1 LGNTKIC
8 SHLFGIIKKQ
18 SKHLPD
24 TQNTTDVRN
33 IVINEVGIKD
43 ILHPI
48 NFINRD
54 QESLPSVAN
63 FTMTVRLPENVKG
76 THMSRFVEILNEKE
90 CAFSVQTFMN
100 LVQTVA
106 DKLNSNSSHIIVD
119 FPFFRKKSA
128 PSSGVESLLDYHATL
143 SGKIIDGKADLSVKV
158 VVPVTSL
165 CPCSKS
171 IAKYGAHNQR
181 SHISIEATAAEG
193 VDLYLED
200 LIDLAEQKASSELYA
215 ILKREDEKVVT
226 ERAYDNPA
234 FVEDIV
240 RDIAVE
246 LNNNEKIDYYCLES
260 ENFESIHN
268 HSAYAM
274 ITNKK

>member
-1 LGNTKIC
+1 MK
-8 SHLFGIIKKQ
+8 

-90 CAFSVQTFMN
+90 CDFSVQTFIN

-106 DKLNSNSSHIIVD
+106 EKLNSKSSHIIVD

-143 SGKIIDGKADLSVKV
+143 SGKIIDGKTDLSVKV

-171 IAKYGAHNQR
+171 ISKYGAHNQR
-181 SHISIEATAAEG
+181 SHITIEAKASEG
-193 VDLYLED
+193 SDLYVED

-215 ILKREDEKVVT
+215 VLKREDEKVVT

-240 RDIAVE
+240 RDIALE

>member
-1 LGNTKIC
+1 MK
-8 SHLFGIIKKQ
+8 

-63 FTMTVRLPENVKG
+63 FTMTVRLPENIKG

-90 CAFSVQTFMN
+90 CTFSVQTFMN

-143 SGKIIDGKADLSVKV
+143 SGKIINGKTDLSVKV

-171 IAKYGAHNQR
+171 ISKYGAHNQR
-181 SHISIEATAAEG
+181 SHITIEAKASEG
-193 VDLYLED
+193 SDLYLED

-215 ILKREDEKVVT
+215 VLKREDEKVVT

-234 FVEDIV
+234 FVEDVV

>member
-1 LGNTKIC
+1 M
-8 SHLFGIIKKQ
+8 Q
-18 SKHLPD
+18 SKNLPD
-24 TQNTTDVRN
+24 TQNTTDIRN

-54 QESLPSVAN
+54 HESLPSVAN
-63 FTMTVRLPENVKG
+63 FTMTVRLPENIKG
-76 THMSRFVEILNEKE
+76 THMSRFIEILNEKE
-90 CAFSVQTFMN
+90 CTFSVQTFMN

-106 DKLNSNSSHIIVD
+106 DKLNSKSSHIIVD

-128 PSSGVESLLDYHATL
+128 PSSGVESLLDYQATL
-143 SGKIIDGKADLSVKV
+143 SGKIIDGKTDLSVKV
-158 VVPVTSL
+158 IVPVTSL

-181 SHISIEATAAEG
+181 SHITIEAKALEG
-193 VDLYLED
+193 FDLYLED

-215 ILKREDEKVVT
+215 VLKREDEKVVT

>member
-1 LGNTKIC
+1 
-8 SHLFGIIKKQ
+8 
-18 SKHLPD
+18 
-24 TQNTTDVRN
+24 
-33 IVINEVGIKD
+33 
-43 ILHPI
+43 
-48 NFINRD
+48 
-54 QESLPSVAN
+54 
-63 FTMTVRLPENVKG
+63 MTVRLPENVKG
-76 THMSRFVEILNEKE
+76 THMSRFIEILNEKE

-143 SGKIIDGKADLSVKV
+143 SGKIIDGKSDLSVKV

-181 SHISIEATAAEG
+181 SHITIEATAAEG

-274 ITNKK
+274 ITNNK

>member
-1 LGNTKIC
+1 M
-8 SHLFGIIKKQ
+8 
-18 SKHLPD
+18 
-24 TQNTTDVRN
+24 
-33 IVINEVGIKD
+33 
-43 ILHPI
+43 
-48 NFINRD
+48 NF
-54 QESLPSVAN
+54 
-63 FTMTVRLPENVKG
+63 
-76 THMSRFVEILNEKE
+76 
-90 CAFSVQTFMN
+90 
-100 LVQTVA
+100 VQTVA
-106 DKLNSNSSHIIVD
+106 YKLNSKSSHIIVD

-128 PSSGVESLLDYHATL
+128 PSSGIESLLDYHATL
-143 SGKIIDGKADLSVKV
+143 SGKIIDGKTDLSVKV

-171 IAKYGAHNQR
+171 ISKYGAHNQR
-181 SHISIEATAAEG
+181 SHITIEAKASEG
-193 VDLYLED
+193 SDLYLED

-215 ILKREDEKVVT
+215 VLKREDEKVVT

>member
-1 LGNTKIC
+1 MQN
-8 SHLFGIIKKQ
+8 
-18 SKHLPD
+18 KHLPD
-24 TQNTTDVRN
+24 TQNTTDIRN

-48 NFINRD
+48 NFIDRN
-54 QESLPSVAN
+54 QESMPSVAN

-90 CAFSVQTFMN
+90 CTFSVQTFMN

-106 DKLNSNSSHIIVD
+106 DNLNSNSSHIVVD

-143 SGKIIDGKADLSVKV
+143 SGKIIDGKTDLSVKV

-165 CPCSKS
+165 CPCSKNIS
-171 IAKYGAHNQR
+171 KYGAHNQR
-181 SHISIEATAAEG
+181 SHITIKAKASEG
-193 VDLYLED
+193 SDLYLED

-215 ILKREDEKVVT
+215 VLKREDEKVVT

>member
-1 LGNTKIC
+1 MNN
-8 SHLFGIIKKQ
+8 SQ
-18 SKHLPD
+18 LPD
-24 TQNTTDVRN
+24 TQNIKDMRN
-33 IVINEVGIKD
+33 IVINQVGIKD

-48 NFINRD
+48 NFVNRD
-54 QESLPSVAN
+54 DESYPSVAN

-76 THMSRFVEILNEKE
+76 THMSRFIEILNANE
-90 CAFSVQTFMN
+90 CNFSVESFME
-100 LVQTVA
+100 LVKTVA
-106 DKLNSNSSHIIVD
+106 EKLGSNSAQIIVD

-128 PSSGVESLLDYHATL
+128 PSSGVQSLLDYQATL
-143 SGKIIDGKADLSVKV
+143 IGNIVDGKSDLSVKV

-171 IAKYGAHNQR
+171 ISNYGAHNQR
-181 SHISIEATAAEG
+181 SHITIEVKVSPGCT
-193 VDLYLED
+193 VYLED

-215 ILKREDEKVVT
+215 ILKRDDEKIVT
-226 ERAYDNPA
+226 ERAYENPA

-240 RDIAVE
+240 RDIAAR
-246 LNNNEKIDYYCLES
+246 LNDDKRINAYTVES

-274 ITNKK
+274 ITNQK

>member
-1 LGNTKIC
+1 MKNT
-8 SHLFGIIKKQ
+8 L
-18 SKHLPD
+18 LPD
-24 TQNTTDVRN
+24 TQNIKDLRN
-33 IVINEVGIKD
+33 IVINQVGIKD

-48 NFINRD
+48 SFINKAK
-54 QESLPSVAN
+54 ETHPSVAN

-76 THMSRFVEILNEKE
+76 THMSRFIEILNVNE
-90 CAFSVQTFMN
+90 CSFSVESFMD
-100 LVQTVA
+100 LVQIVA
-106 DKLNSNSSHIIVD
+106 ERLDSSSARIVVD

-128 PSSGVESLLDYHATL
+128 PSSGVKSLLDYQATL
-143 SGKIIDGKADLSVKV
+143 IGNIIDGKPDMSIKV

-171 IAKYGAHNQR
+171 ISKYGAHNQR
-181 SHISIEATAAEG
+181 SHITIEVKPSAG
-193 VDLYLED
+193 SVIFIED

-215 ILKREDEKVVT
+215 ILKRDDEKVVT
-226 ERAYDNPA
+226 ERAYENPA

-246 LNNNEKIDYYCLES
+246 LNANEKINYYSLES

-268 HSAYAM
+268 HSAYAV
-274 ITNKK
+274 ITNQK

>member
-1 LGNTKIC
+1 M
-8 SHLFGIIKKQ
+8 Q

-54 QESLPSVAN
+54 HESLPSVAN

-76 THMSRFVEILNEKE
+76 THMSRFVEILNEEE
-90 CAFSVQTFMN
+90 CAFNVKTFMD
-100 LVQTVA
+100 LVQAVA
-106 DKLNSNSSHIIVD
+106 DKLNSKSSHIIVD

-128 PSSGVESLLDYHATL
+128 PSSGVESLLDYKATL
-143 SGKIIDGKADLSVKV
+143 SGKIIDGKPDLSVKV

-171 IAKYGAHNQR
+171 ISKYGAHNQR
-181 SHISIEATAAEG
+181 SHITIEAKASEG
-193 VDLYLED
+193 FDLYLED

-215 ILKREDEKVVT
+215 VLKREDEKVVT

-246 LNNNEKIDYYCLES
+246 LNSNKKIDYYCLES

-274 ITNKK
+274 ITNTK

>member
-1 LGNTKIC
+1 MQN
-8 SHLFGIIKKQ
+8 
-18 SKHLPD
+18 KHLPD

-54 QESLPSVAN
+54 QEPLPSVAN

-76 THMSRFVEILNEKE
+76 THMSRFVEILIEKE
-90 CAFSVQTFMN
+90 CTFSVQTFMN
-100 LVQTVA
+100 LVQAVA
-106 DKLNSNSSHIIVD
+106 DKLNSKSSHIIVD

-143 SGKIIDGKADLSVKV
+143 SGKIIDGKTDLSVKV

-171 IAKYGAHNQR
+171 ISKYGAHNQR
-181 SHISIEATAAEG
+181 SHITIEATALEG
-193 VDLYLED
+193 FDLYLED

-215 ILKREDEKVVT
+215 VLKREDEKVVT

>member
-1 LGNTKIC
+1 MNN
-8 SHLFGIIKKQ
+8 SQ
-18 SKHLPD
+18 LPD
-24 TQNTTDVRN
+24 TQNIKDMRN
-33 IVINEVGIKD
+33 IVINQVGIKD

-48 NFINRD
+48 NFVNRD
-54 QESLPSVAN
+54 DESYPSVAN

-76 THMSRFVEILNEKE
+76 THMSRFIEILNANE
-90 CAFSVQTFMN
+90 CNFSVESFME
-100 LVQTVA
+100 LVKTVA
-106 DKLNSNSSHIIVD
+106 EKLGSNSAQIIVD

-128 PSSGVESLLDYHATL
+128 PSSGVQSLLDYQATL
-143 SGKIIDGKADLSVKV
+143 IGNIVDGKSDLSVKV

-171 IAKYGAHNQR
+171 ISNYGAHNQR
-181 SHISIEATAAEG
+181 SHITIEVKVSPGCT
-193 VDLYLED
+193 VYLED

-215 ILKREDEKVVT
+215 VLKRDDEKIVT

-246 LNNNEKIDYYCLES
+246 LNSNEKINFYSLES

-274 ITNKK
+274 ITNQK

>member
-1 LGNTKIC
+1 
-8 SHLFGIIKKQ
+8 
-18 SKHLPD
+18 
-24 TQNTTDVRN
+24 
-33 IVINEVGIKD
+33 
-43 ILHPI
+43 
-48 NFINRD
+48 
-54 QESLPSVAN
+54 
-63 FTMTVRLPENVKG
+63 
-76 THMSRFVEILNEKE
+76 
-90 CAFSVQTFMN
+90 
-100 LVQTVA
+100 
-106 DKLNSNSSHIIVD
+106 
-119 FPFFRKKSA
+119 
-128 PSSGVESLLDYHATL
+128 LDYHATL
-143 SGKIIDGKADLSVKV
+143 SGKIIDSKADLSVKV

-181 SHISIEATAAEG
+181 SHITIEATAAEG

>member
-1 LGNTKIC
+1 M
-8 SHLFGIIKKQ
+8 Q
-18 SKHLPD
+18 SKNLPD

-54 QESLPSVAN
+54 HDSLPSVAN

-143 SGKIIDGKADLSVKV
+143 SGKIINGKNDLSVKV

-181 SHISIEATAAEG
+181 SHITIEAKASEG
-193 VDLYLED
+193 FDLYLED

-215 ILKREDEKVVT
+215 VLKREDEKIVT

-274 ITNKK
+274 ITYKK

>member
-1 LGNTKIC
+1 MFVLKIVTDFA
-8 SHLFGIIKKQ
+8 SALSLRDYPGGSSDFTAIIFNHQFGIIKMQ

-106 DKLNSNSSHIIVD
+106 DKLNSKSSHIIVD

-128 PSSGVESLLDYHATL
+128 PSSGVESLLDYQATL
-143 SGKIIDGKADLSVKV
+143 SGKIIDGKTDLSVKV

-171 IAKYGAHNQR
+171 ISKYGAHNQR
-181 SHISIEATAAEG
+181 SHITIEATA
-193 VDLYLED
+193 
-200 LIDLAEQKASSELYA
+200 QKGLTY
-215 ILKREDEKVVT
+215 I
-226 ERAYDNPA
+226 
-234 FVEDIV
+234 
-240 RDIAVE
+240 
-246 LNNNEKIDYYCLES
+246 
-260 ENFESIHN
+260 
-268 HSAYAM
+268 
-274 ITNKK
+274 

>member
-1 LGNTKIC
+1 M
-8 SHLFGIIKKQ
+8 Q

-33 IVINEVGIKD
+33 IIINEVGIKD
-43 ILHPI
+43 ISHPI

-100 LVQTVA
+100 LVQTVS

-181 SHISIEATAAEG
+181 SHITIEAKASEG
-193 VDLYLED
+193 SDLYLED

-215 ILKREDEKVVT
+215 VLKREDEKIVT